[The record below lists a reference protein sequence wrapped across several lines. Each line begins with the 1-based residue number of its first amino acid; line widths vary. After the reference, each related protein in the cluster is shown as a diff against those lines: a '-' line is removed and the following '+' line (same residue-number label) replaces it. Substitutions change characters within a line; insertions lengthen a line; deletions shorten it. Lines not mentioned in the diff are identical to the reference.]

1 MTTKKA
7 VKIVKMFLEKKSDLK
22 QVLSNPENNWGD
34 NSAGRLVQEFITSL
48 TNEIEWLKILKKEI
62 APNCKHPKK
71 MRDRTLDGQWYCMN
85 CNLDL

>member
-1 MTTKKA
+1 MTTKKS
-7 VKIVKMFLEKKSDLK
+7 VKIVEMLHEKKTSLKEDLEK
-22 QVLSNPENNWGD
+22 PENNWGD
-34 NSAGRLVQEFITSL
+34 GIVAGLIQTELSSL

-71 MRDRTLDGQWYCMN
+71 YLDRIKDQWYCMN